1 MLSTTDI
8 EKIKVS
14 LHNYREKLVKKT
26 SHMESD
32 ALYTNGN
39 GVKFNHM
46 ADAGSDTFEMDFSME
61 QMENSESLIHDIDK
75 ALSKIKEGS
84 YGKCENCNNDISTER
99 LFAIPF
105 AANCIKCQEELER
118 Q

>member
-1 MLSTTDI
+1 MLSKTDI
-8 EKIKVS
+8 DKIEGS
-14 LHNYREKLVKKT
+14 LNNYREKLVRKT
-26 SHMESD
+26 SNMEHD
-32 ALYTNGN
+32 ALYSNSN

-75 ALSKIKEGS
+75 ALKKIKEGT
-84 YGKCENCNNDISTER
+84 YGKCESCNNDIGIER

-118 Q
+118 E